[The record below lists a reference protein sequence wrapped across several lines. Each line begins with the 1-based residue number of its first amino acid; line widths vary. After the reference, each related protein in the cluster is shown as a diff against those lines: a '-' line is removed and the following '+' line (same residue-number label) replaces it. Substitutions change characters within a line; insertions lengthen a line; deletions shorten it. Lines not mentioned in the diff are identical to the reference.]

1 MRFRRWPRVT
11 AFEATPLKRA
21 GLARSQR
28 RQRDKLPL
36 LAELIAETQPSADEE
51 MARRAEYW
59 PKLQQKERD
68 DRAKQWRRARRRLLE
83 YEQRL
88 RASIRS
94 IWQGCPYPADPVY
107 LLDLL
112 HQIDMGKMDPHRP
125 PWIYFQPLVAPV
137 TPDATRFEEAFRQIG
152 HKKVG
157 GGPKTTEADE
167 FLFCGNLG
175 SGMLILRSR
184 VRLIEPNESFYTSSA
199 HRLRDSHVGRQ
210 GHWVD
215 LRVTGECSDADL
227 ALITRL
233 AQEADTRP
241 VVVSREKPRRR

>member
-1 MRFRRWPRVT
+1 MAPGACRPLCLS
-11 AFEATPLKRA
+11 AAATRHYSQDLA
-21 GLARSQR
+21 GLSLSRRSGV
-28 RQRDKLPL
+28 
-36 LAELIAETQPSADEE
+36 SA
-51 MARRAEYW
+51 
-59 PKLQQKERD
+59 
-68 DRAKQWRRARRRLLE
+68 
-83 YEQRL
+83 
-88 RASIRS
+88 
-94 IWQGCPYPADPVY
+94 PAY

-112 HQIDMGKMDPHRP
+112 HQIDMAKMDPERP
-125 PWIYFQPLVAPV
+125 PWIFFQPVIPPT
-137 TPDATRFEEAFRQIG
+137 TPDATRFEDAFKQIG

-184 VRLIEPNESFYTSSA
+184 VRLIEPNESFYTCSA

-215 LRVTGECSDADL
+215 IRVHGECSDEDL

-241 VVVSREKPRRR
+241 VVVSRDTRRLR

>member
-11 AFEATPLKRA
+11 SFEATPLKRA
-21 GLARSQR
+21 GLERSQR

-36 LAELIAETQPSADEE
+36 LAGLIGETQPSVDEE
-51 MARRAEYW
+51 MTRRAEYW

-68 DRAKQWRRARRRLLE
+68 DRARLWRRARGRLFK
-83 YEQRL
+83 YEQPL
-88 RASIRS
+88 RATVRAV
-94 IWQGCPYPADPVY
+94 WQGCPYPADPVY

-112 HQIDMGKMDPHRP
+112 HQIEMGKTDPRRP
-125 PWIYFQPLVAPV
+125 PWIYFQPVVAPV
-137 TPDATRFEEAFRQIG
+137 TPNATRFEDAFRQIG

-157 GGPKTTEADE
+157 GGPKTNAADE

-175 SGMLILRSR
+175 SGMLVLCSR
-184 VRLIEPNESFYTSSA
+184 VRLIEPNESFYTCSA
-199 HRLRDSHVGRQ
+199 HRLRDSRVGRQ

-215 LRVTGECSDADL
+215 IRVQGECSDDDL

-241 VVVSREKPRRR
+241 VVVSREKPRSP

>member
-36 LAELIAETQPSADEE
+36 LADLIAETQPSADDE
-51 MARRAEYW
+51 MARRAEHW

-68 DRAKQWRRARRRLLE
+68 ERAKQWRRARQRLFK
-83 YEQRL
+83 YEQPL
-88 RASIRS
+88 CATIQA
-94 IWQGCPYPADPVY
+94 IWRGCPYPADPVY

-112 HQIDMGKMDPHRP
+112 HQIDMGKMDLHQP
-125 PWIYFQPLVAPV
+125 PWIYFQPVVAPV

-184 VRLIEPNESFYTSSA
+184 VRLIEPNESFYTCSA

-241 VVVSREKPRRR
+241 VVVSRETSRRR